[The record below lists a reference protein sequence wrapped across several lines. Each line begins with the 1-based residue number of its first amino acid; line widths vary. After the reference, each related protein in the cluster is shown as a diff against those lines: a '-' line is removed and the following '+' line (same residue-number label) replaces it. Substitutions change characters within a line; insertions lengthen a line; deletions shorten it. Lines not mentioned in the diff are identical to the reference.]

1 MGPRSTRGRV
11 LMFLL
16 LVLMMAV
23 GANRDSTA
31 AGFARTVS
39 KAEVLASPPPI
50 SPAVNA
56 VIIIRNRVVLSI
68 ANIFSVAVSLWPFF
82 IRWRYG
88 SWFITRQIFPAK
100 VVACNLVA
108 SVTWTIY
115 MMVQM
120 YAGGNYAGDDVLLI
134 NSWTITKSNSTD
146 FSLTTPIVINTMLA
160 GVLSAF
166 WALYAWIFDPKSPNY
181 FMIAN
186 SLAAGM
192 SSIQFVWLLVLRNSH
207 REVNGQIVEV
217 ESLRCVLLSVA
228 KSLERLGAAAPTEE
242 FLQQTKYLLR
252 LQEGLSI
259 GLQSLDLMESAFL
272 RLEQELV
279 KNVARTANHVLE
291 MQDKQDAAAN
301 FVARS
306 DDNNATDV
314 LRACRILREGCTTN
328 KNAFDSMQEAI
339 QHKIAN
345 AEGGENNL
353 KDRINAAAAAI
364 RGLAISMGYNMQ
376 TINGRGIPPT
386 VKIAFNFCC
395 EQILSVKT
403 CADAP
408 FVWLGFGGFSLRRR
422 LNLRF
427 DNVNWPDVPL

>member
-1 MGPRSTRGRV
+1 MLWCTVVRNVPEDYLGMGPRSTRGRV
-11 LMFLL
+11 LMF
-16 LVLMMAV
+16 LMMAV

-56 VIIIRNRVVLSI
+56 VIIIRNRYWILMILFALVVCCGMGWLVWHP
-68 ANIFSVAVSLWPFF
+68 NIIMSERTQDILKKSTKSAGITGIVLFGLVNFLPFF
-82 IRWRYG
+82 D
-88 SWFITRQIFPAK
+88 
-100 VVACNLVA
+100 L
-108 SVTWTIY
+108 
-115 MMVQM
+115 
-120 YAGGNYAGDDVLLI
+120 
-134 NSWTITKSNSTD
+134 WTITKSNSTD

-207 REVNGQIVEV
+207 REVSGQIVEV

-306 DDNNATDV
+306 DDNNANDV

>member
-68 ANIFSVAVSLWPFF
+68 VLDPHDPLCFGGML
-82 IRWRYG
+82 RDG
-88 SWFITRQIFPAK
+88 M
-100 VVACNLVA
+100 
-108 SVTWTIY
+108 WT
-115 MMVQM
+115 M
-120 YAGGNYAGDDVLLI
+120 
-134 NSWTITKSNSTD
+134 TKSNSTD

-207 REVNGQIVEV
+207 REVSGQIVEV

-306 DDNNATDV
+306 DDNNANDV
-314 LRACRILREGCTTN
+314 LRVCRILREGCTTN

>member
-1 MGPRSTRGRV
+1 
-11 LMFLL
+11 
-16 LVLMMAV
+16 
-23 GANRDSTA
+23 
-31 AGFARTVS
+31 
-39 KAEVLASPPPI
+39 
-50 SPAVNA
+50 
-56 VIIIRNRVVLSI
+56 
-68 ANIFSVAVSLWPFF
+68 
-82 IRWRYG
+82 
-88 SWFITRQIFPAK
+88 
-100 VVACNLVA
+100 
-108 SVTWTIY
+108 
-115 MMVQM
+115 
-120 YAGGNYAGDDVLLI
+120 
-134 NSWTITKSNSTD
+134 
-146 FSLTTPIVINTMLA
+146 
-160 GVLSAF
+160 
-166 WALYAWIFDPKSPNY
+166 
-181 FMIAN
+181 
-186 SLAAGM
+186 M

-306 DDNNATDV
+306 DDNNANDV

-328 KNAFDSMQEAI
+328 KNAFDSMQEAV